1 MESLTHSKP
10 SVAKAAIPRCFRPL
24 SYELGPC
31 PICSSREATE
41 IAGRAAIQGELERV
55 WTFHA
60 RRLRHP
66 VPPKFLTDRVVFS
79 QPPPLRLIRCADC
92 THLYRSPRESAE
104 AVRRAYSRDGLS
116 ESVYETLFENQ
127 RMAYRAQVMRLVSFS
142 KHIQRGLEVGSYMG
156 GFLAAARDAGL
167 SFTGIDVNRS
177 AAEFGAQRGLR
188 ISTCTLEEIDST
200 ERYDTI
206 AIWNTFE
213 QLPDVK
219 SAVLVARRLLGTGG
233 VLALRVPNAAFYM
246 RWRNRLEGIYAP
258 WAERVLVHNNLLGFP
273 YREGFTPHSLH
284 RLLDN
289 AWFSIERV
297 HGDTLVPIADRWT
310 NSLGVLDE
318 LLTKK
323 IQRFTQRGWRSPWV
337 EVYAVAR

>member
-1 MESLTHSKP
+1 MRKEGSFSRVT
-10 SVAKAAIPRCFRPL
+10 
-24 SYELGPC
+24 YELGPC
-31 PICSSREATE
+31 PICSGRDATE
-41 IAGRAAIQGELERV
+41 IADSAAIQRELERV

-60 RRLRHP
+60 RRFRHP
-66 VPPKFLTDRVVFS
+66 VPPTYLTDRVVFS
-79 QPPPLRLIRCADC
+79 QSPPLRLIRCTEC
-92 THLYRSPRESAE
+92 THLYRNPRESPE
-104 AVRRAYSRDGLS
+104 AVRRTYSHDELS

-127 RMAYRAQVMRLVSFS
+127 RMAYRAQVMRLLNFS
-142 KHIQRGLEVGSYMG
+142 RHIERGLEVGSYMG

-177 AAEFGAQRGLR
+177 AAEFGAQKGLS
-188 ISTCTLEEIDST
+188 ISTCTLEEIDSSQ
-200 ERYDTI
+200 RYDTI

-219 SAVLVARRLLGTGG
+219 SAALIARRLLETGG
-233 VLALRVPNAAFYM
+233 VLVVRVPNAAFYM
-246 RWRNRLEGIYAP
+246 RWRKRLEGIYAP

-284 RLLDN
+284 RLLDSVG
-289 AWFSIERV
+289 FSIERV

-310 NSLGVLDE
+310 NSLGVFDE

-323 IQRFTQRGWRSPWV
+323 IQRLTQRGWRSPWV